1 MYMYK
6 QIIVDNIHDVVFLIG
21 GGWLGVY
28 SYCPF
33 IVSLIRSSSH
43 DRSLCVI
50 GSCLVSE
57 VGDEI
62 IVLEWEREG
71 DQLYLFV
78 SVSMCVL
85 S

>member
-1 MYMYK
+1 MMWC
-6 QIIVDNIHDVVFLIG
+6 LIG

-28 SYCPF
+28 SYCSF

-43 DRSLCVI
+43 DSTVIVCVS

-71 DQLYLFV
+71 DQLYLFMSV
-78 SVSMCVL
+78 SVCVL